1 MTFPWFIMAVLL
13 MPLSELGAA
22 SMNFVPDFKVRPDDY
37 TVLMAADGTNP
48 EGLRAWVNDHRKLE
62 VQNWPLGGQ
71 TTWEVEVVE
80 AGDYAVS
87 VLFNHCVNMPLQ
99 VMVSSGPARCT
110 ATSQPIAHY
119 DWRRLPLDGVLR
131 LAKGRHTVALTIAPT
146 DAGKPGKIHLLSIEL
161 VRPKV
166 REQLHVKALAMRAQ
180 ADTQWFRDARYGL
193 MIHWTSETVPRNG
206 PPKPYADAVRDFDV
220 VRFADQVAATG
231 ARFVTITTSHGQ
243 MYFPAPLKSLER
255 ILPGRTSQRD
265 LVADLAETLG
275 KRGIRLMLY
284 YHLGAH
290 SDPQWLEACGFA
302 LTDTTTF
309 WKNWSAVIG
318 EIGKR
323 YGDKL
328 AGWWFDDG
336 TANYYYRSAPWELL
350 ATAAKAGN
358 PKRLTCFNPWILPPA
373 TEFQDYLAGEGSND
387 PSVQGWLKVGDHGRI
402 SGGLYEGLQA
412 SSALVME
419 SNWLHTQRDSEIS
432 KSGWTAANLA
442 DLLRRSAA
450 LENVVMF
457 NLEIYQGGSLSPATV
472 ELLRTAHEMTVAPA
486 AGK

>member
-1 MTFPWFIMAVLL
+1 M
-13 MPLSELGAA
+13 
-22 SMNFVPDFKVRPDDY
+22 
-37 TVLMAADGTNP
+37 
-48 EGLRAWVNDHRKLE
+48 
-62 VQNWPLGGQ
+62 
-71 TTWEVEVVE
+71 
-80 AGDYAVS
+80 
-87 VLFNHCVNMPLQ
+87 
-99 VMVSSGPARCT
+99 
-110 ATSQPIAHY
+110 
-119 DWRRLPLDGVLR
+119 
-131 LAKGRHTVALTIAPT
+131 
-146 DAGKPGKIHLLSIEL
+146 
-161 VRPKV
+161 
-166 REQLHVKALAMRAQ
+166 
-180 ADTQWFRDARYGL
+180 
-193 MIHWTSETVPRNG
+193 VPRCPLWINDSLDVG
-206 PPKPYADAVRDFDV
+206 DRPPQRPPEAVCRCGSRFRCRQICRPGRRDRGALRHYHHLPRADVFPGTAEI
-220 VRFADQVAATG
+220 AG
-231 ARFVTITTSHGQ
+231 AH
-243 MYFPAPLKSLER
+243 PAG
-255 ILPGRTSQRD
+255 PGRTSQRD

-275 KRGIRLMLY
+275 KRGARLMLY

-358 PKRLTCFNPWILPPA
+358 PKRLICFNPWILPPA